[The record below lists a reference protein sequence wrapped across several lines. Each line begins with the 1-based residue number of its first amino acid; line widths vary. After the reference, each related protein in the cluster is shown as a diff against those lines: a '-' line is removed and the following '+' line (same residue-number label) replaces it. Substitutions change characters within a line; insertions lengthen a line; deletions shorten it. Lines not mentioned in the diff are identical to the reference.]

1 MTELITEEE
10 ISEIREKARPSNE
23 VNTFSGVT
31 LKSGYRVWMVKE
43 KINNK
48 LMQAVMIQNVSS
60 LKYVI
65 RDALDNRN
73 FNYSPEDFHLDIV
86 IEYDAEFI
94 AISILGDGYQ
104 SFKNDIFKMIFIKY
118 IEIYDISTRIEIK
131 ISRQAIELMHK
142 ELEVNIPY
150 MACGVLIGNIKGNI
164 LYAEKAVPIKN
175 IKRITKTEFELDPAQ
190 HYDTWNNAEKD
201 GKEIV
206 ATYYTQNSPAI
217 LSDSSRKTMEELP
230 QAWIIVGN
238 NGMKAYI
245 WEDEIKTV
253 RITEYH

>member
-1 MTELITEEE
+1 MTKLITEEE
-10 ISEIREKARPSNE
+10 ISKIIEKARPPKD
-23 VNTFSGVT
+23 VNNFSGVT

-48 LMQAVMIQNVSS
+48 LTQAVIIQNYSS
-60 LKYVI
+60 LIYAT
-65 RDALDNRN
+65 REALDNRN
-73 FNYSPEDFHLDIV
+73 FCTGACHLDIV
-86 IEYDAEFI
+86 IENDAEFI
-94 AISILGDGYQ
+94 ARSILGDGYQ
-104 SFKNDIFKMIFIKY
+104 SFKNDIFKMIFIKN

-150 MACGVLIGNIKGNI
+150 MACGLLIGNIKGNI
-164 LYAEKAVPIKN
+164 WYAEKAVPINN

-190 HYDTWNNAEKD
+190 HYDTWNNAAKD

-206 ATYYTQNSPAI
+206 AIYYTQNSPAA
-217 LSDSSRKTMEELP
+217 LSDSSRKTMEKSPE
-230 QAWIIVGN
+230 AWIIIGN